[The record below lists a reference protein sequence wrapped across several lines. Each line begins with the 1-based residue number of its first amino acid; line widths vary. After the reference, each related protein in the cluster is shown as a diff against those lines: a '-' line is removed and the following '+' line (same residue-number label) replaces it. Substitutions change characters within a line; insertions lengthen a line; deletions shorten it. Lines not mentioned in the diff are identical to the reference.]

1 MADLVDP
8 DPGEPGEQVAL
19 AGGLGRDALA
29 DRADRAPR
37 DPQQLSDRALG
48 ALHRQPRRLVL
59 EGAREARSMT
69 RPRHRAH
76 DHAVHWAAHP
86 RRVRLDIGQR
96 RAEIQRPPAP
106 AALAEIEPRT
116 AAPADPA
123 AIQPIKARPGR
134 HDHFSLIAEVDL
146 LDDRG
151 AQPQQPRP
159 YPSSAHVVTASMD
172 SGLREAGT
180 LAARRRAHRLNR
192 SPHPRQQHKRQKE
205 EVPLVVAAPPQTRAH
220 MWLASLVPSSLVLR
234 DDESDLV
241 GAAELLDLQ
250 ARVVHDD
257 RVDLVQAADA
267 REVRGSRL

>member
-8 DPGEPGEQVAL
+8 DPGEPGERVAL

-172 SGLREAGT
+172 SSLREAGT
-180 LAARRRAHRLNR
+180 LAARRRAHRLSR
-192 SPHPRQQHKRQKE
+192 SPHPRQQHKRHNWVGQFPRTWTGRGLPANAGVGGMSTSTQSPDAAVSPATIAIAALKPRASAT
-205 EVPLVVAAPPQTRAH
+205 VPAIRPPAT
-220 MWLASLVPSSLVLR
+220 
-234 DDESDLV
+234 
-241 GAAELLDLQ
+241 
-250 ARVVHDD
+250 
-257 RVDLVQAADA
+257 
-267 REVRGSRL
+267 

>member
-106 AALAEIEPRT
+106 AGRAGAAATACEPSEEAQVACR
-116 AAPADPA
+116 
-123 AIQPIKARPGR
+123 R
-134 HDHFSLIAEVDL
+134 S
-146 LDDRG
+146 DRG
-151 AQPQQPRP
+151 A
-159 YPSSAHVVTASMD
+159 
-172 SGLREAGT
+172 
-180 LAARRRAHRLNR
+180 
-192 SPHPRQQHKRQKE
+192 
-205 EVPLVVAAPPQTRAH
+205 
-220 MWLASLVPSSLVLR
+220 
-234 DDESDLV
+234 
-241 GAAELLDLQ
+241 
-250 ARVVHDD
+250 
-257 RVDLVQAADA
+257 
-267 REVRGSRL
+267 